1 MIVYA
6 KYELDQRLKVD
17 REVNPP
23 PKELF
28 IGLGWDEFAGQK
40 RKHYRQYHN
49 DELENDKEIFE
60 KQSPFNSYN
69 LTKGENV
76 RSGLGLF
83 KNNGVNEAAS

>member
-28 IGLGWDEFAGQK
+28 IGLGWDEFAG
-40 RKHYRQYHN
+40 
-49 DELENDKEIFE
+49 
-60 KQSPFNSYN
+60 
-69 LTKGENV
+69 
-76 RSGLGLF
+76 
-83 KNNGVNEAAS
+83 